1 MKITNRQLIAMLNNI
16 EVLKSDADGKKVMP
30 LRVSFAITRN
40 KKMLDEEYK
49 VYLEELGRV
58 NKDYEITLDNGM
70 LNIEHLSEEKREE
83 YFEKIEELLE
93 IEIEVTVQKVKEED
107 FGSYEPTLKEL
118 DLLGF
123 MLDI

>member
-16 EVLKSDADGKKVMP
+16 GVLKSDGEGKKVMP
-30 LRVSFAITRN
+30 LKVSFAITRN
-40 KKMLDEEYK
+40 NKIFEEEYK
-49 VYLEELGRV
+49 TYLEELGKL
-58 NKDYEITLDNGM
+58 NNMYEVVVDNGRID
-70 LNIEHLSEEKREE
+70 LENLSEEKREE

-107 FGSYEPTLKEL
+107 FGSYEPSLKEL